1 LRYDTIVF
9 TIALKMLIGN
19 RGKFYAMVFGV
30 ALTSLI
36 ITQQSSIFLGL
47 MSRTVGFIFD
57 TPQPDLWVMDPK
69 VQFVDDIK
77 PLQDTKLLQVR
88 GVEGIEWAM
97 PLYKGSIRARL
108 PNGTFQTCNVIGLDD
123 ATLIA
128 GPPTMVEGALAD
140 LRRADGVIVDEV
152 AAKTKLAKPGPT
164 PKSPKVPL
172 VVGDILELNDNRAV
186 VVGIARTTRTFQ
198 SQPVVYT
205 TYSRAMRFAPRER
218 KLLSFILAKAR
229 PGHSLSELALRIN
242 QQTGLAAFT
251 AEQFK
256 GNTIRYFMKNT
267 GIPINFGIAIVL
279 GFFVGVAIVGQTF
292 FGFILDN
299 MRYLGIL
306 KAMGATNKLL
316 FQMILLQTLVVGVIG
331 AGIGMGIASLTYFLS
346 KNSEL
351 AFYLPW
357 QVPCI
362 TVLATTLITLI
373 TAVAS
378 LRKVL
383 RLEPGIVFRG

>member
-1 LRYDTIVF
+1 MY
-9 TIALKMLIGN
+9 TIALKMLFGN
-19 RGKFYAMVFGV
+19 RGKFLAMVFGV

-47 MSRTVGFIFD
+47 MSRTVGFIYD
-57 TPQPDLWVMDPK
+57 TSQPDLWIMDPK

-88 GVEGIEWAM
+88 GVEGVEWAV

-128 GPPTMVEGALAD
+128 GPPVMLEGTLGD
-140 LRRADGVIVDEV
+140 LRRSDGVIVDEA
-152 AAKTKLAKPGPT
+152 AAKGKLAKPGPT
-164 PKSPKVPL
+164 QNSPKIPL
-172 VVGDILELNDNRAV
+172 KIGDILELNDNRAV

-205 TYSRAMRFAPRER
+205 TFSRAMRFAPRER
-218 KLLSFILAKAR
+218 KLLSFILAKTK
-229 PGHSLSELALRIN
+229 PGYDRNQVAQRIAS
-242 QQTGLAAFT
+242 QAALAAFSPD
-251 AEQFK
+251 QFR
-256 GNTIRYFMKNT
+256 GITIRYFMKNT
-267 GIPINFGIAIVL
+267 GIPINFGIAIGL
-279 GFFVGVAIVGQTF
+279 GFLVGVAIVGQTF
-292 FGFILDN
+292 FSFIIDN

-306 KAMGATNKLL
+306 KAMGASNNLL
-316 FQMILLQTLVVGVIG
+316 FKMILLQTSIVGSIG
-331 AGIGMGIASLTYFLS
+331 SGIGMGIACLTSILA

-357 QVPCI
+357 QIPVI
-362 TVLATTLITLI
+362 TVLATTLITLL
-373 TAVAS
+373 TATTS
-378 LRKVL
+378 LRRVL

>member
-1 LRYDTIVF
+1 
-9 TIALKMLIGN
+9 MLIGN

-57 TPQPDLWVMDPK
+57 TAQPDLWVMDPK

-88 GVEGIEWAM
+88 GVRGVEWAV

-123 ATLIA
+123 STLIA
-128 GPPTMVEGALAD
+128 GPPIMIEGELAD
-140 LRRADGVIVDEV
+140 LRRADGVIVDEA
-152 AAKTKLAKPGPT
+152 AAKGKLAKPGAT
-164 PKSPKVPL
+164 PKAPKIPL
-172 VVGDILELNDNRAV
+172 KVGDILELNDNRAV
-186 VVGIARTTRTFQ
+186 VVGIARVTRTFQ
-198 SQPVVYT
+198 SQPVIYT

-218 KLLSFILAKAR
+218 KLLSFILAKVAD
-229 PGHSLSELALRIN
+229 GHSMLDVTKRIN

-251 AEQFK
+251 AQQFK
-256 GNTIRYFMKNT
+256 GITIRYFMKNT
-267 GIPINFGIAIVL
+267 GIPINFGIAIGL
-279 GFFVGVAIVGQTF
+279 GFLVGVAIVGQTF
-292 FGFILDN
+292 FSFIIDN

-306 KAMGATNKLL
+306 KAMGASNRLL
-316 FQMILLQTLVVGVIG
+316 FRMILLQTLIVGAIG
-331 AGIGMGIASLTYFLS
+331 SGLGMGIASLTSILS

-357 QVPCI
+357 QVPLI

-373 TAVAS
+373 TAVIS
-378 LRKVL
+378 LRRVL

>member
-1 LRYDTIVF
+1 MY

-36 ITQQSSIFLGL
+36 ITQQTSIFLGL
-47 MSRTVGFIFD
+47 MSRTTGFIYD
-57 TPQPDLWVMDPK
+57 TAQPDLWVMDPK

-88 GVEGIEWAM
+88 GVEGVEWAV

-128 GPPTMVEGALAD
+128 GPPVMIEGALGD
-140 LRRADGVIVDEV
+140 LRRADGVIIDE
-152 AAKTKLAKPGPT
+152 AGATGKLAKPGPT
-164 PKSPKVPL
+164 PDSPKIPL
-172 VVGDILELNDNRAV
+172 RVGDILELNDNRAV
-186 VVGIARTTRTFQ
+186 VVGIARVTRTFQ

-218 KLLSFILAKAR
+218 KLLSFILAKVASGYAPKDVAR
-229 PGHSLSELALRIN
+229 RI
-242 QQTGLAAFT
+242 QQQAALAAFT
-251 AEQFK
+251 AQEFR
-256 GNTIRYFMKNT
+256 GITIRYFMKNT
-267 GIPINFGIAIVL
+267 GIPINFGIAIGL
-279 GFFVGVAIVGQTF
+279 GFLVGIAIVGQTF
-292 FGFILDN
+292 FSFIVDN

-306 KAMGATNKLL
+306 KAMGASNRLL
-316 FQMILLQTLVVGVIG
+316 FNMILLQTFLVGAIG
-331 AGIGMGIASLTYFLS
+331 SGLGMGIASLTSIIS

-357 QVPCI
+357 QIPI
-362 TVLATTLITLI
+362 LTVLATSVITLL
-373 TAVAS
+373 TAIAS

>member
-1 LRYDTIVF
+1 VF
-9 TIALKMLIGN
+9 VIALKMLIGN

-128 GPPTMVEGALAD
+128 GPPRMAAGSLAD

-164 PKSPKVPL
+164 PSSPKIPL
-172 VVGDILELNDNRAV
+172 VIGDILELNDNRAV
-186 VVGIARTTRTFQ
+186 VVGIAQTTRTFQ

-229 PGHSLSELALRIN
+229 PGVDLKDVALRIN
-242 QQTGLAAFT
+242 RQTGLAAFT

-306 KAMGATNKLL
+306 KAMGATNRLL
-316 FQMILLQTLVVGVIG
+316 FQMILLQTLIVGVIG
-331 AGIGMGIASLTYFLS
+331 SGIGMGLASLTYILS

-357 QVPCI
+357 QVPLV

>member
-1 LRYDTIVF
+1 VYS
-9 TIALKMLIGN
+9 IAFKMLIGN

-36 ITQQSSIFLGL
+36 ITQQTSIFLGL
-47 MSRTVGFIFD
+47 MSRTVGFIYD
-57 TPQPDLWVMDPK
+57 TAQPDLWVMDPK

-88 GVEGIEWAM
+88 GVEGVQWAV

-128 GPPTMVEGALAD
+128 GPPVMVEGTLGD
-140 LRRADGVIVDEV
+140 LRRADGVIVDEA
-152 AAKTKLAKPGPT
+152 AAKGKLAKPGATSDAPKT
-164 PKSPKVPL
+164 PL
-172 VVGDILELNDNRAV
+172 RVGDILELNDNRAV
-186 VVGIARTTRTFQ
+186 VVGIASVTRTFQ

-218 KLLSFILAKAR
+218 KLLSFILVKAKDGYKLGDVAK
-229 PGHSLSELALRIN
+229 RIKK
-242 QQTGLAAFT
+242 QVSLAAFT
-251 AEQFK
+251 ANQFR
-256 GNTIRYFMKNT
+256 GVTIRYFMKNT
-267 GIPINFGIAIVL
+267 GIPINFGIAIGL
-279 GFFVGVAIVGQTF
+279 GFLVGVAIVGQTF
-292 FGFILDN
+292 FSFIVDN

-306 KAMGATNKLL
+306 KAMGASNKLL
-316 FQMILLQTLVVGVIG
+316 FQMILLQTFLVGAIG
-331 AGIGMGIASLTYFLS
+331 SGLGMGVACLTSIIS

-357 QVPCI
+357 QIPVI
-362 TVLATTLITLI
+362 TVLATSLITLI
-373 TAVAS
+373 TAMAS
-378 LRKVL
+378 LHKVL

>member
-1 LRYDTIVF
+1 
-9 TIALKMLIGN
+9 MLIGN

-57 TPQPDLWVMDPK
+57 TAQPDLWVMDPK

-88 GVEGIEWAM
+88 GVRGVEWAV

-123 ATLIA
+123 STLIA
-128 GPPTMVEGALAD
+128 GPPIMIEGELAD
-140 LRRADGVIVDEV
+140 LRRADGVIVDEA
-152 AAKTKLAKPGPT
+152 AAKGKLAKPGAT
-164 PKSPKVPL
+164 PKAPKIPL
-172 VVGDILELNDNRAV
+172 KVGDILELNDNRAV
-186 VVGIARTTRTFQ
+186 VVGIARVTRTFQ
-198 SQPVVYT
+198 SQPVIYT

-218 KLLSFILAKAR
+218 KLLSFILAKVAD
-229 PGHSLSELALRIN
+229 GHSMLDVTQRIN

-251 AEQFK
+251 AQQFK
-256 GNTIRYFMKNT
+256 GITIRYFMKNT
-267 GIPINFGIAIVL
+267 GIPINFGIAIGL
-279 GFFVGVAIVGQTF
+279 GFLVGVAIVGQTF
-292 FGFILDN
+292 FSFIIDN

-306 KAMGATNKLL
+306 KAMGASNRLL
-316 FQMILLQTLVVGVIG
+316 FRMILLQTLIVGAIG
-331 AGIGMGIASLTYFLS
+331 SGLGMGIASLTSILS

-357 QVPCI
+357 QVPLI

-373 TAVAS
+373 TAVIS
-378 LRKVL
+378 LRRVL

>member
-1 LRYDTIVF
+1 MFL
-9 TIALKMLIGN
+9 IALKMLVGN
-19 RGKFYAMVFGV
+19 RGKFYAMIFGV

-88 GVEGIEWAM
+88 GVEGVEWAM

-108 PNGTFQTCNVIGLDD
+108 ANGTFQTCNVIGLDD

-128 GPPTMVEGALAD
+128 GPPNMLEGTLAD
-140 LRRADGVIVDEV
+140 LRRADGVIVDE
-152 AAKTKLAKPGPT
+152 AGANGKLAKPGPT
-164 PKSPKVPL
+164 PSSPKVPL
-172 VVGDILELNDNRAV
+172 KVGDILELNDNRAV

-218 KLLSFILAKAR
+218 RLLSFILAKVQ
-229 PGHSLSELALRIN
+229 PGYETSEVALRIN
-242 QQTGLAAFT
+242 RQAGLAAFT
-251 AEQFK
+251 AQQFK
-256 GNTIRYFMKNT
+256 GITIRYFMKNT
-267 GIPINFGIAIVL
+267 GIPINFGIAIAL

-292 FGFILDN
+292 FSFIIDN

-306 KAMGATNKLL
+306 KAMGASNKLL
-316 FQMILLQTLVVGVIG
+316 FQMILLQTFVVGVIG
-331 AGIGMGIASLTYFLS
+331 TSIGMGIASLTSILS

-357 QVPCI
+357 QVPVI
-362 TVLATTLITLI
+362 TILATSLITLI
-373 TAVAS
+373 TLVTS
-378 LRKVL
+378 LRRVL
-383 RLEPGIVFRG
+383 RIEPGIVFRG

>member
-1 LRYDTIVF
+1 MYL
-9 TIALKMLIGN
+9 IALKMLIGN
-19 RGKFYAMVFGV
+19 RGKLYAMIFGV

-77 PLQDTKLLQVR
+77 PLQDTKLFQVR
-88 GVEGIEWAM
+88 GVEGIEWAV
-97 PLYKGSIRARL
+97 PLYKGSLRARL

-123 ATLIA
+123 ATLVA
-128 GPPTMVEGALAD
+128 GPPTMVQGTLED
-140 LRRADGVIVDEV
+140 LRRADAVIVDE
-152 AAKTKLAKPGPT
+152 AGANGKLAKPGPT
-164 PKSPKVPL
+164 PQSPKVPL
-172 VVGDILELNDNRAV
+172 RVGDVLELNDSRAV
-186 VVGIARTTRTFQ
+186 VVGIARATRTFQ

-218 KLLSFILAKAR
+218 KLLSFVLAKVKSGYDFKAVAPR
-229 PGHSLSELALRIN
+229 VR
-242 QQTGLAAFT
+242 QQTGLVAYRGD
-251 AEQFK
+251 EFK
-256 GNTIRYFMKNT
+256 GITIRYFMKNT
-267 GIPINFGIAIVL
+267 GIPINFGMAVGL
-279 GFFVGVAIVGQTF
+279 GFLVGVAIVGQTF
-292 FGFILDN
+292 FSFIVDN

-306 KAMGATNKLL
+306 KAMGASNRLL
-316 FQMILLQTLVVGVIG
+316 FHMILLQTVLVGSIG
-331 AGIGMGIASLTYFLS
+331 SGLGMGIASLTSILS

-357 QVPCI
+357 QVPVI
-362 TVLATTLITLI
+362 TVLATSLITLI
-373 TAVAS
+373 TTVFS

-383 RLEPGIVFRG
+383 RLEPAIVFRG

>member
-1 LRYDTIVF
+1 VGVY

-36 ITQQSSIFLGL
+36 ITQQTSIFLGL
-47 MSRTVGFIFD
+47 MSRTTGFIYD
-57 TPQPDLWVMDPK
+57 TAQPDLWVMDPK

-88 GVEGIEWAM
+88 GVEGVEWAV

-128 GPPTMVEGALAD
+128 APPVMVEGTLGD
-140 LRRADGVIVDEV
+140 LRRADGVIVDE
-152 AAKTKLAKPGPT
+152 AAAQGKLAKPGPT
-164 PKSPKVPL
+164 PTSPKLPL
-172 VVGDILELNDNRAV
+172 RVGDILELNDNRAV
-186 VVGIARTTRTFQ
+186 VVGIARVTRTFQ

-218 KLLSFILAKAR
+218 KLLSFILAKVR
-229 PGHSLSELALRIN
+229 PGHEQKEVARRI
-242 QQTGLAAFT
+242 QQQAALAAFT
-251 AEQFK
+251 SQEFR
-256 GNTIRYFMKNT
+256 GITIRYFMKNT
-267 GIPINFGIAIVL
+267 GIPINFGIAIGL
-279 GFFVGVAIVGQTF
+279 GFLVGVAIVGQTF
-292 FGFILDN
+292 FSFIVDN

-306 KAMGATNKLL
+306 KAMGASNRLL
-316 FQMILLQTLVVGVIG
+316 FQMILLQTFLVGAIG
-331 AGIGMGIASLTYFLS
+331 SGLGMGIACLTS
-346 KNSEL
+346 IIAKNSEL

-357 QVPCI
+357 QIPVL
-362 TVLATTLITLI
+362 TVLATTVITLL
-373 TAVAS
+373 TAMGS
-378 LRKVL
+378 LQKVL

>member
-1 LRYDTIVF
+1 
-9 TIALKMLIGN
+9 MLIGN
-19 RGKFYAMVFGV
+19 RGKFYAMVFGI

-88 GVEGIEWAM
+88 GVEGVEWAM

-123 ATLIA
+123 STLIA
-128 GPPTMVEGALAD
+128 GPPKMIEGTLAD
-140 LRRADGVIVDEV
+140 LRRADGVIVDE
-152 AAKTKLAKPGPT
+152 AGANGKLAKPGPT
-164 PKSPKVPL
+164 PGSPKIPL
-172 VVGDILELNDNRAV
+172 KVGDILELNDNRAI

-218 KLLSFILAKAR
+218 KLLSFVLAKVRDGDDKTEVAR
-229 PGHSLSELALRIN
+229 RIH

-251 AEQFK
+251 AQQFK
-256 GNTIRYFMKNT
+256 GITIRYFMKNT

-292 FGFILDN
+292 FGFIIDN

-306 KAMGATNKLL
+306 KAMGASNDLL
-316 FQMILLQTLVVGVIG
+316 FRMILIQTVIVGVIG
-331 AGIGMGIASLTYFLS
+331 SGIGMGIASFTSAIS

-357 QVPCI
+357 QVPVI
-362 TVLATTLITLI
+362 TILATSLITLI
-373 TAVAS
+373 TLVFS
-378 LRKVL
+378 LRKVIK
-383 RLEPGIVFRG
+383 LEPGIVFRG

>member
-1 LRYDTIVF
+1 MY

-36 ITQQSSIFLGL
+36 ITQQTSIFLGL
-47 MSRTVGFIFD
+47 MSRTTGFIYD
-57 TPQPDLWVMDPK
+57 TAQPDLWVMDPK

-88 GVEGIEWAM
+88 GVEGVEWAV

-128 GPPTMVEGALAD
+128 GPPVMVQGALAD
-140 LRRADGVIVDEV
+140 LRRADGVIVDE
-152 AAKTKLAKPGPT
+152 AAAQGKLAKPGMT
-164 PKSPKVPL
+164 PGAPKVPL
-172 VVGDILELNDNRAV
+172 RVGDILELNDNRAV
-186 VVGIARTTRTFQ
+186 VVGIARVTRTFQ

-218 KLLSFILAKAR
+218 KLLSFILAKVQ
-229 PGHSLSELALRIN
+229 PGYDPALVASRI
-242 QQTGLAAFT
+242 QKQAALAAFT
-251 AEQFK
+251 AREFR
-256 GNTIRYFMKNT
+256 GITIRYFMKNT
-267 GIPINFGIAIVL
+267 GIPINFGIAIGL
-279 GFFVGVAIVGQTF
+279 GFLVGVAIVGQTF
-292 FGFILDN
+292 FSFIVDN

-306 KAMGATNKLL
+306 KAMGASNKLL
-316 FQMILLQTLVVGVIG
+316 FQMILTQTFLVGAIG
-331 AGIGMGIASLTYFLS
+331 SGIGMGIACLTSILA

-357 QVPCI
+357 QIPVI
-362 TVLATTLITLI
+362 TVLATSVITLI
-373 TAVAS
+373 TAMTS